1 MVGRPS
7 GDGRT
12 LRFVVVTTDDVA
24 RFKYGV
30 TAGTCFLALRSN
42 WRTKLENGSEEEKE
56 KTFTTSPE
64 SRPPK
69 RKHCVPTRQETA
81 RDCFRRLL
89 PCFVGSQRKIY
100 GHCFLPTGVG
110 GVFLW
115 WERAIQN
122 EAWGVNHFARDSGVL
137 LPVDVPASKG
147 RKKKIP
153 VHIYW
158 LRWSKGN
165 CWPHFCSRRSL
176 CDDVLFSLCFSSS
189 EMSFVLPQ
197 LWIAKACIV
206 CT

>member
-69 RKHCVPTRQETA
+69 RKHCVPTRQEIA

-147 RKKKIP
+147 RKKKNP
-153 VHIYW
+153 
-158 LRWSKGN
+158 
-165 CWPHFCSRRSL
+165 
-176 CDDVLFSLCFSSS
+176 
-189 EMSFVLPQ
+189 
-197 LWIAKACIV
+197 
-206 CT
+206 CTYILT